1 MHPPPSRGPGTA
13 ARTIRGLMAEAVSS
27 SLLVAAGL
35 AAGGVALLLARA
47 WRRRQHWA
55 LARER
60 ALAERFRS
68 ERDQALRAHAQA
80 LDALATAERSA
91 AAQARWLATAS
102 HDLRQPAH
110 ALGLYLGAL
119 QAQAAVRADPGAAEV
134 VERMRGSLA
143 ALEALLAGALDVSR
157 IDAGAVEPR
166 WQTVALA
173 PLLRRLADEW
183 ALPAESRGLRLAL
196 HVAPGPDDAHGR
208 EALTVT
214 DPQLLERVLRNLLA
228 NAVKYTPAGGVLLA
242 CRLRRSD
249 SGQRLWRIEVWDSGV
264 GIAEADQERVFEEFQ
279 QLRPAAAASPGQG
292 LGLAIVRRLAGLLQ
306 LRVVLHSRPGRGSV
320 FFVEGLVPAGH
331 APRAVFSE
339 RQPPGRLQGLRVAVL
354 DDDEAVRDATLRL
367 LSLWGLQAAD
377 ALLPGEVPD
386 ALVADLRLR
395 GGDGA
400 EDGPAVVA
408 RLQQAWGRRPPV
420 LWVSAE
426 PPSSALVA
434 QLDAE
439 AVVAAKPLSPAR
451 LRAWLDTLAPRA

>member
-1 MHPPPSRGPGTA
+1 
-13 ARTIRGLMAEAVSS
+13 MAEAASS
-27 SLLVAAGL
+27 SFVLALAVAGAAVGVLLV
-35 AAGGVALLLARA
+35 R
-47 WRRRQHWA
+47 WWQRRQRWA

-60 ALAERFRS
+60 ALADRFKA
-68 ERDQALRAHAQA
+68 ERDEALRAQAQA
-80 LDALATAERSA
+80 AEALAAAERA
-91 AAQARWLATAS
+91 ATAQARGLASAS

-119 QAQAAVRADPGAAEV
+119 QAVPALRADADATEI

-157 IDAGAVEPR
+157 IDAGAVVPQWE
-166 WQTVALA
+166 TVALA

-183 ALPAESRGLRLAL
+183 ALPAEARGLRLAL
-196 HVAPGPDDAHGR
+196 HVAPSPEGR

-228 NAVKYTPAGGVLLA
+228 NAVKYTHEGGVLMA
-242 CRLRRSD
+242 CRLRASE

-279 QLRPAAAASPGQG
+279 QVGASTPGQG

-306 LRVVLHSRPGRGSV
+306 LRVTLHSRPGRGSV

-331 APRAVFSE
+331 APSAVAAE
-339 RQPPGRLQGLRVAVL
+339 RHHQRRLQGLRVAVL

-367 LSLWGLQAAD
+367 LARWGVQGHDALQAG
-377 ALLPGEVPD
+377 PVPD
-386 ALVADLRLR
+386 ALVADLHLH
-395 GGDGA
+395 GHDGT
-400 EDGPAVVA
+400 EDGPATVA
-408 RLQQAWGRRPPV
+408 RLQQAWSRQARSPVPV

-426 PPSSALVA
+426 PPSSPLRAALPPGAPV
-434 QLDAE
+434 E
-439 AVVAAKPLSPAR
+439 GKPLSPAR
-451 LRAWLDTLAPRA
+451 LRAWLETVVPGA